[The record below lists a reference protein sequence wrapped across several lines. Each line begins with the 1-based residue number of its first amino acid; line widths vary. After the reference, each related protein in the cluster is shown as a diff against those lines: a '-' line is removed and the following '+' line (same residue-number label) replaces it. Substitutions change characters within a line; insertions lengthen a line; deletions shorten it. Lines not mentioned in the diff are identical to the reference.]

1 MNKIQSLNEIRENPI
16 PATEKPATPATVFSL
31 EPEPLPDRSKAA
43 PYPIEYFPEKIKSA
57 IIEAQE
63 EIQAPLPIIAAS
75 ALAAMSLA
83 IQSKVDVQRKE
94 TLQSPVSLY
103 SLIIAESGD
112 RKSSADKAFTDAIR
126 SYQREVVETNKPIMN
141 EYNCNK
147 RAWHAE
153 RDGIERAIK
162 QAAGARQKDKVD
174 ELKKDL
180 QEISAQEPKK
190 PINPDYL
197 FENFS
202 NERVKKDFTEWPSA
216 GLFSAEGGAV
226 FGSYGMKKDSI
237 MDTLATFNALWSG
250 ESISFKRATTDSGTL
265 HNCRLTISLAIQQ
278 GALSE
283 FLDQSGGLARSS
295 GFWARCLITSPE
307 SLQGYR
313 LIDENSFFKARKL
326 QSVDSFNADIR
337 AILEKPDRYDDAG
350 FLKPDVMTL
359 SAGARRAWV
368 KYFNK
373 TESELRPQGDL
384 IDVRDFASKS
394 AEMAVR
400 IAALMEYFCTGNLE
414 ITENRMI
421 SGAILAGWYLEE
433 AQRYFNLIER
443 PETEVDAEILEPW
456 LIEKAQKQPV
466 ADVAGLSVATLEK
479 HFVMQYGPY
488 RIRKPGRLDAAL
500 EFLTERKRLMITEE
514 QRGKKI
520 ITLNPKIL
528 GATDEL
534 FQ

>member
-1 MNKIQSLNEIRENPI
+1 MTNKIQSLNELRENPI
-16 PATEKPATPATVFSL
+16 TATENPATPATVLSL
-31 EPEPLPDRSKAA
+31 EPESLPDRSKAA
-43 PYPIEYFPEKIKSA
+43 PYPIKYFPEEIKSA
-57 IIEAQE
+57 ITEAQE

-94 TLQSPVSLY
+94 TLQSPVSLF

-126 SYQREVVETNKPIMN
+126 PYQREVIESNKPVMK
-141 EYNCNK
+141 EYYCNL
-147 RAWHAE
+147 RAWQAE

-162 QAAGARQKDKVD
+162 QAAGARKKDKID

-180 QEISAQEPKK
+180 QEISGKEPAK

-202 NERVKKDFTEWPSA
+202 NERVKKDLTEWPSA

-237 MDTLATFNALWSG
+237 MDTLATFNALWYG
-250 ESISFKRATTDSGTL
+250 ESISFKRATTDSGVL

-313 LIDENSFFKARKL
+313 LIDENSFFRARKL
-326 QSVDSFNADIR
+326 QKVESFNTKIR
-337 AILEKPDRYDDAG
+337 AILEKPDRFDDAG
-350 FLKPDVMTL
+350 FLKPDIMTL
-359 SAGARRAWV
+359 STEARRVWV
-368 KYFNK
+368 QYFNE
-373 TESELRPQGDL
+373 TESELRPQGEL

-400 IAALMEYFCTGNLE
+400 IAALFEYFCTGNLE
-414 ITENRMI
+414 ITESNMI
-421 SGAILAGWYLEE
+421 SGAVLAGWYLAE
-433 AQRYFNLIER
+433 AQRYFNLIDR
-443 PETEVDAEILEPW
+443 PEVEIDAEILEPR
-456 LIEKAQKQPV
+456 LIEKSQKQPV
-466 ADVAGLSVATLEK
+466 AGVAGIAVATIEK
-479 HFVMQYGPY
+479 HFVFNM
-488 RIRKPGRLDAAL
+488 DHTA
-500 EFLTERKRLMITEE
+500 
-514 QRGKKI
+514 
-520 ITLNPKIL
+520 
-528 GATDEL
+528 
-534 FQ
+534 